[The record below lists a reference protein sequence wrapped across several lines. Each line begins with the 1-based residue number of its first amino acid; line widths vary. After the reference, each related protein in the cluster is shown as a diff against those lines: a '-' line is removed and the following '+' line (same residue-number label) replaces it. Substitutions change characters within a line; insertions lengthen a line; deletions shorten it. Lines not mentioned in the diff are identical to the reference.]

1 MKHCPYCGNQ
11 LEDSMKFCSACGNA
25 QPQPQSQPAPQPQVN
40 VYTQPAAAPV
50 RESTWDGG
58 VFDTVINS
66 IVASLIIS
74 FTCGIAT
81 PWAICYMMRFVV
93 EHAVIDGKRLTF
105 DGTGGQLFGNWLK
118 WFFLTLITCGI
129 YGFWVTPRLYKWVCS
144 HIHVKQ

>member
-25 QPQPQSQPAPQPQVN
+25 QPQPQYQQPQYQQN
-40 VYTQPAAAPV
+40 VYVHAAPAAV

-58 VFDTVINS
+58 VFDTILNS

-74 FTCGIAT
+74 FTFGIAT

-93 EHAVIDGKRLTF
+93 DHAVIDGRRLTF
-105 DGTGGQLFGNWLK
+105 DGTGGQLFGNWIK

-129 YGFWVTPRLYKWVCS
+129 YGFWVIPRLYQWVCS